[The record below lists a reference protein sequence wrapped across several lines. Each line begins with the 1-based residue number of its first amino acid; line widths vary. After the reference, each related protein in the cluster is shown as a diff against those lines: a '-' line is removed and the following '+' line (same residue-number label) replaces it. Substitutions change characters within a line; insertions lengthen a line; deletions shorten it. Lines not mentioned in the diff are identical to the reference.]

1 MATVG
6 VKESLEVLEAVR
18 VLLVDIKKVLADGK
32 ISTGDVGV
40 IFDLLRQLST
50 LNADLEGV
58 EKVPAKDKDLDA
70 QEADLLIATAMEL
83 VAIFKG

>member
-32 ISTGDVGV
+32 ISTGDMGV
-40 IFDLLRQLST
+40 LFDLLRQLSV
-50 LNADLEGV
+50 LNAGLEGV
-58 EKVPAKDKDLDA
+58 DKVPAEMKDVDA
-70 QEADLLIATAMEL
+70 QEAEMLIAKVMDL
-83 VAIFKG
+83 VAVFRA